1 LVLVV
6 LLVLSIL
13 LRVLLMLMAVMVAL
27 QYSLPLLPQVELA
40 VVDMQEEESLVDLA
54 AVEEEKV
61 VEDRFV

>member
-13 LRVLLMLMAVMVAL
+13 LLALLMLMAVMAAL
-27 QYSLPLLPQVELA
+27 QYSLRLLPQVELV
-40 VVDMQEEESLVDLA
+40 VVDMQEQESLVDLA
-54 AVEEEKV
+54 AVEEERV